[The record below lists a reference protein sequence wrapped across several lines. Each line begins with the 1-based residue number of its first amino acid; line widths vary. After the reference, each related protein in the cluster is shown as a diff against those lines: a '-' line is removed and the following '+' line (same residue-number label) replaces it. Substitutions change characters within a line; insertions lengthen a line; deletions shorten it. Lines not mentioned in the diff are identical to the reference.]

1 MSSQHGGKRPG
12 AGRKPGTVIA
22 PEPILDLVE
31 LLERLP
37 RTVVGRQRRCALALA
52 AFGAD
57 DQQLSL
63 ALGIDAAEVI
73 SLFGR
78 DIDLGRIALRANIRK
93 ELMRAALGDG
103 RPFSTAAAA
112 AALKLLAPSAE
123 RRLVNGRSIKR

>member
-1 MSSQHGGKRPG
+1 MAGQHGGIRPG
-12 AGRKPGTVIA
+12 AGRKRATIIA
-22 PEPILDLVE
+22 PEPILDFVE

-37 RTVVGRQRRCALALA
+37 RTVVGRRRRCALALA

-57 DQQLSL
+57 DRQISA
-63 ALGIDAAEVI
+63 ALGIDAEQVTQ
-73 SLFGR
+73 LFGT

-112 AALKLLAPSAE
+112 AALKLLAPPDKS
-123 RRLVNGRSIKR
+123 RLGNGRST

>member
-1 MSSQHGGKRPG
+1 MAGQHGGKRRG
-12 AGRKPGTVIA
+12 AGRKRAAIIA
-22 PEPILDLVE
+22 PEPILDFVE

-57 DQQLSL
+57 DRQISA
-63 ALGIDAAEVI
+63 ALGIDAAQVTQ
-73 SLFGR
+73 LFGT
-78 DIDLGRIALRANIRK
+78 DIDLGRIALQANIRK

-112 AALKLLAPSAE
+112 AALKLLALPDKSH
-123 RRLVNGRSIKR
+123 LD

>member
-1 MSSQHGGKRPG
+1 MSGQHGGKRPG

-57 DQQLSL
+57 DRQLST
-63 ALGIDAAEVI
+63 ALGIDAAQVTQ
-73 SLFGR
+73 LFGT
-78 DIDLGRIALRANIRK
+78 DIDLGRIALRANSRK

-103 RPFSTAAAA
+103 RPFSTAAAV
-112 AALKLLAPSAE
+112 AALKLLAPPNKI
-123 RRLVNGRSIKR
+123 RLKYGRST